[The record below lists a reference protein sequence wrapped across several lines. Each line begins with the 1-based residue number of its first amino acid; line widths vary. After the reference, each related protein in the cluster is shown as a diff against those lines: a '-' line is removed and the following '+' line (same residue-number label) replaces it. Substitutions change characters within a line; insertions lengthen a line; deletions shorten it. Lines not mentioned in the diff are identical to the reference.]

1 MKVINFIIRW
11 VLETKHNQDAWI
23 DEPILFSAIILA
35 AFGIIMVY
43 SASIPFAMHDSG
55 SQNSYYYVIRH
66 IIYILAGATAG
77 GIAFYV
83 PTSFWR
89 KNAVKIAVLI
99 ILLLVAVLIP
109 HVGKTVN
116 GAKRWIGI
124 GLLSIQ
130 PSEIAKLGMAI
141 YLSDYV
147 CGKTL
152 SFKHFWNDLFPVL
165 LAIGIVSIL
174 LLAEPDMGST
184 TVVFIIALGILYMAD
199 IDKRFI
205 TGLTLVGAISFVGLI
220 IAAPYRMRRVLGF
233 INPWQDALG
242 KGYQLTHSLLAVGH
256 GGWIG
261 AGLGNSI
268 EKLSYLPE
276 AHTDFILAIIA
287 EETGALGVLCILL
300 FFWIIFYRGFKLIGN
315 EARHLANRQFQSLL
329 AQGISLWFF
338 AQALVNIGV
347 TIGVLPTKG
356 LTLPF
361 ISFGGSSILISCVA
375 LGILLKIDYENRQI
389 KRGIVI

>member
-1 MKVINFIIRW
+1 MDRFNRLANWI
-11 VLETKHNQDAWI
+11 LETEQNQEARVDV
-23 DEPILFSAIILA
+23 PIIFSAIMLIVI
-35 AFGIIMVY
+35 GIIMVY
-43 SASIPFAMHDSG
+43 SASIAFATHDANL
-55 SQNSYYYVIRH
+55 QNPYYYVMRH
-66 IIYILAGATAG
+66 TMYLLVSTIAG
-77 GIAFYV
+77 GIAFYT

-89 KNAVKIAVLI
+89 KYAVKIAVFI

-109 HVGKTVN
+109 HVGRAVN

-124 GLLSIQ
+124 GLLNVQ
-130 PSEIAKLGMAI
+130 PSEFAKLGMAI

-152 SFKHFWNDLFPVL
+152 SIKNFRSDLLPVL
-165 LAIGIVSIL
+165 LAICTVSVLIL
-174 LLAEPDMGST
+174 LEPDMGST

-199 IDKRFI
+199 IDRKFI
-205 TGLTLVGAISFVGLI
+205 IGLSFIGVISFVGLV

-233 INPWQDALG
+233 IDPWQDALG
-242 KGYQLTHSLLAVGH
+242 KGYQLTHSLLAIGH
-256 GGWIG
+256 GGWLG

-268 EKLSYLPE
+268 EKLFYLPE

-287 EETGALGVLCILL
+287 EETGALGVLVILL
-300 FFWIIFYRGFKLIGN
+300 FFWVIFYRGFKLIGN
-315 EARHLANRQFQSLL
+315 EARYLANRQFQSLL
-329 AQGISLWFF
+329 AQGISLWFL
-338 AQALVNIGV
+338 AQAIVNTGVVIG
-347 TIGVLPTKG
+347 ILPTKG

-361 ISFGGSSILISCVA
+361 ISFGGSSILVSCIA

>member
-1 MKVINFIIRW
+1 VSS
-11 VLETKHNQDAWI
+11 L
-23 DEPILFSAIILA
+23 
-35 AFGIIMVY
+35 
-43 SASIPFAMHDSG
+43 
-55 SQNSYYYVIRH
+55 
-66 IIYILAGATAG
+66 AG
-77 GIAFYV
+77 GIAFYA

-124 GLLSIQ
+124 GLLNIQ
-130 PSEIAKLGMAI
+130 PSEFAKLGMAI

-152 SFKHFWNDLFPVL
+152 SFKRFWNDLFPVL
-165 LAIGIVSIL
+165 LAISIVSVL

-199 IDKRFI
+199 IDKKFI
-205 TGLTLVGAISFVGLI
+205 TGLTLVGVVGFVGLI
-220 IAAPYRMRRVLGF
+220 VAAPYRMRRVLGF
-233 INPWQDALG
+233 IDPWQDALG

-256 GGWIG
+256 GGWVG
-261 AGLGNSI
+261 TGLGNSI
-268 EKLSYLPE
+268 EKLFYLPE

-287 EETGALGVLCILL
+287 EETGAIGVLFILI

-315 EARHLANRQFQSLL
+315 EARYLANRQFQSLL
-329 AQGISLWFF
+329 AQGISLWFL

-347 TIGVLPTKG
+347 AVGVLPTKG

-361 ISFGGSSILISCVA
+361 ISFGGSSILVSCIA

-389 KRGIVI
+389 KRGIAIT